1 MNDAVLKN
9 LNEALMLAQF
19 RGADLGNRRYGVHT
33 SLKVMHTSPE
43 TFI

>member
-19 RGADLGNRRYGVHT
+19 RGADLGNRREGGKSMRYYSST
-33 SLKVMHTSPE
+33 LS
-43 TFI
+43 